1 METKYYKFLSNFIVK
16 SKRERLIYE
25 LQSEK
30 KRENAFSKMNN
41 FLDCFHSKDI
51 IVDLTRF
58 QDDIAIKRIEEVV
71 SDKECFDVANR
82 ERNLLKSA
90 YLKAVNSYMCN
101 VLVVD
106 EHTIIYI
113 GESEI
118 GASEKYILRK

>member
-30 KRENAFSKMNN
+30 KRENAFSKMTN
-41 FLDCFHSKDI
+41 FLDCFNSEDI
-51 IVDLTRF
+51 IVDLTHF

-71 SDKECFDVANR
+71 SDKDCFDIANR

-90 YLKAVNSYMCN
+90 YLRAVNSYMCN

-113 GESEI
+113 GECEI

>member
-30 KRENAFSKMNN
+30 KRENAFSKMTN
-41 FLDCFHSKDI
+41 FLDCFNSEDI
-51 IVDLTRF
+51 IVDLTHF

-71 SDKECFDVANR
+71 SNKECFDILNG

-90 YLKAVNSYMCN
+90 GSPRITKLPLITAMTQSKFNSSF
-101 VLVVD
+101 VFS
-106 EHTIIYI
+106 I
-113 GESEI
+113 
-118 GASEKYILRK
+118 

>member
-1 METKYYKFLSNFIVK
+1 MLLWNNTDDIWWGGRMN
-16 SKRERLIYE
+16 
-25 LQSEK
+25 SE
-30 KRENAFSKMNN
+30 
-41 FLDCFHSKDI
+41 DI

-71 SDKECFDVANR
+71 SGKECFDVANR

>member
-1 METKYYKFLSNFIVK
+1 MKTIKHIIISVLLFTTLFLTSCTFTGEASSNGKIKLYVT
-16 SKRERLIYE
+16 I
-25 LQSEK
+25 
-30 KRENAFSKMNN
+30 ENN
-41 FLDCFHSKDI
+41 
-51 IVDLTRF
+51 
-58 QDDIAIKRIEEVV
+58 EVV
-71 SDKECFDVANR
+71 FDKECFDVANR

-113 GESEI
+113 GEVLY

>member
-30 KRENAFSKMNN
+30 KRENAFSKMTN

-51 IVDLTRF
+51 IVDLTHF

-71 SDKECFDVANR
+71 SNKECFDIVNG

-90 YLKAVNSYMCN
+90 YLRAVNSYTCN

-113 GESEI
+113 GECEI
-118 GASEKYILRK
+118 GASEKYVLRK